1 MGAFQILMWPRTDWL
16 CISWKFVV
24 ITFGSPY
31 TWKERV
37 WAGWHLKRWYYWNV
51 QLKYLHVNLKVRLDS
66 CVTMKD
72 HMKETEIQPVLPA
85 KVILSLCL
93 VYVCFCLTLI
103 PEHGDDDCCSWQPS
117 GSTKLQCHS
126 HPTGQRLGTGKSAI
140 FLSFLTVN
148 SWVVQPSTVPFTA
161 CNKTVET
168 VLHNKIHI
176 RFPPLSIP
184 SIPNLKCI
192 IQPWIILVQQ

>member
-1 MGAFQILMWPRTDWL
+1 MF
-16 CISWKFVV
+16 SWN
-24 ITFGSPY
+24 IY
-31 TWKERV
+31 TWISKLDLTVVSLWRTTWRKLKFNLFFQQRSFYLGV
-37 WAGWHLKRWYYWNV
+37 WCM
-51 QLKYLHVNLKVRLDS
+51 
-66 CVTMKD
+66 CVF
-72 HMKETEIQPVLPA
+72 V
-85 KVILSLCL
+85 
-93 VYVCFCLTLI
+93 CLTLI

-117 GSTKLQCHS
+117 GSTKLQRHS

-148 SWVVQPSTVPFTA
+148 SWVVQPLTVPFTA

-176 RFPPLSIP
+176 NFPLLSIP

-192 IQPWIILVQQ
+192 IQPRIILV